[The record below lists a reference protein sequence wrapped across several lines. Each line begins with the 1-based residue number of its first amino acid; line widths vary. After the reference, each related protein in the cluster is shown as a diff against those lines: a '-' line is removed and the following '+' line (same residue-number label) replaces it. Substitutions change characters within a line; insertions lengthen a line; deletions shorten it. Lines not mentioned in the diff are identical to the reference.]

1 MRTPQTRP
9 TEPGRSRIPV
19 DAVTRLFISL
29 LIALLLW
36 GWVTTQRN
44 PTQSRTIAE
53 VPIAA
58 PQLPDADLQIGGELG
73 TVTLQLEGPQSVV
86 EGIVRTDL
94 EPMLD
99 LSGVSAPGEHTVPV
113 VVSLPPA
120 VRIDRI
126 DPPRLSIVVD
136 ERAVRTVP
144 LEVEREEPDDGTRR
158 FGEITPVVSEVTVE
172 GPRRLV
178 DQVERVVLPVE
189 MGERTAD
196 FTAQLAP
203 VALAAGDQPIP
214 EVEVRPRRV
223 LTTVEVEARGRSV
236 PVLIQTV
243 GSPAPGYELGDDAV
257 DPGSVL
263 IDGPP
268 EVLASMVSVLTEPVS
283 VDGATASISTR
294 VALTGLPMEVG
305 VVEPADGQVTVVIQV
320 RQRGVTQSLAEQ
332 PVLVTGVGPGLEA
345 IVQPRAV
352 SVVVVAAEDAL
363 ATLRA
368 GDVTPRASVD
378 GLTAGIHQVP
388 LTVAVPSGV
397 QWIRAEP
404 AAVRVTLR
412 PVAPTPPAEAT
423 PEEGERREMP

>member
-1 MRTPQTRP
+1 
-9 TEPGRSRIPV
+9 
-19 DAVTRLFISL
+19 
-29 LIALLLW
+29 
-36 GWVTTQRN
+36 
-44 PTQSRTIAE
+44 
-53 VPIAA
+53 
-58 PQLPDADLQIGGELG
+58 
-73 TVTLQLEGPQSVV
+73 
-86 EGIVRTDL
+86 
-94 EPMLD
+94 
-99 LSGVSAPGEHTVPV
+99 
-113 VVSLPPA
+113 
-120 VRIDRI
+120 
-126 DPPRLSIVVD
+126 
-136 ERAVRTVP
+136 
-144 LEVEREEPDDGTRR
+144 
-158 FGEITPVVSEVTVE
+158 
-172 GPRRLV
+172 
-178 DQVERVVLPVE
+178 
-189 MGERTAD
+189 
-196 FTAQLAP
+196 
-203 VALAAGDQPIP
+203 
-214 EVEVRPRRV
+214 V